1 MYHVS
6 LASQS
11 MAAEKFPKF
20 LPTLDHILAEK
31 IFHFL
36 YEFRFQ
42 CKTQTFTFSK
52 GKKGLDFKLKL
63 ILSFAKIWVQ
73 SYLSHFVERYFTV
86 NSQIFQ
92 AKEIP

>member
-1 MYHVS
+1 M
-6 LASQS
+6 QN
-11 MAAEKFPKF
+11 
-20 LPTLDHILAEK
+20 T
-31 IFHFL
+31 IFYIF
-36 YEFRFQ
+36 
-42 CKTQTFTFSK
+42 K
-52 GKKGLDFKLKL
+52 GEKGLDFKNKL

>member
-1 MYHVS
+1 
-6 LASQS
+6 

-31 IFHFL
+31 NFHFFMRSVFN
-36 YEFRFQ
+36 E
-42 CKTQTFTFSK
+42 KTLIFTFLM
-52 GKKGLDFKLKL
+52 GKKGLDIKLSL
-63 ILSFAKIWVQ
+63 PSAKIWEQ